1 MVSKKVLITVPHLS
15 LPGGVTGL
23 FNLLKLNEKENIE
36 YFSVNLTKGK
46 WNKVLL
52 PFVFL
57 IFFLKLR
64 KIQVV
69 HINPSLDT
77 KAFYRDM
84 VFAFIAKQLYKR
96 KTIIYWHGWQNEFYS
111 KIKNSKI
118 LKFLFKNTFGVA
130 DIQIVLA
137 NEFARGLRNLGYKK
151 KILLESNVSEK
162 VDSTSIQKIK
172 TNNSDFNLLFI
183 SRITKNKGWDIAIET
198 MKILNNK
205 GYNNIILTIAGDGD
219 CLEAAKQLAE
229 KNKIQNINF
238 KGHITGEEK
247 NNLLK
252 ESDILFFPTCYSE
265 GMPLTI
271 LEGVMHGMPIITRN
285 VGGIPDHIKNGVNG
299 YLTDSINP
307 EDFANLILRTIGNP
321 ETFNQFKTN
330 NLQLARIEFIPDR
343 LINRLLNLY
352 N

>member
-1 MVSKKVLITVPHLS
+1 M
-15 LPGGVTGL
+15 
-23 FNLLKLNEKENIE
+23 
-36 YFSVNLTKGK
+36 TKGK

-137 NEFARGLRNLGYKK
+137 NEFAEGLRYLGYKK
-151 KILLESNVSEK
+151 K
-162 VDSTSIQKIK
+162 
-172 TNNSDFNLLFI
+172 
-183 SRITKNKGWDIAIET
+183 
-198 MKILNNK
+198 
-205 GYNNIILTIAGDGD
+205 Y
-219 CLEAAKQLAE
+219 
-229 KNKIQNINF
+229 
-238 KGHITGEEK
+238 
-247 NNLLK
+247 
-252 ESDILFFPTCYSE
+252 Y
-265 GMPLTI
+265 
-271 LEGVMHGMPIITRN
+271 
-285 VGGIPDHIKNGVNG
+285 
-299 YLTDSINP
+299 
-307 EDFANLILRTIGNP
+307 
-321 ETFNQFKTN
+321 
-330 NLQLARIEFIPDR
+330 
-343 LINRLLNLY
+343 
-352 N
+352 